1 VTQGTINRITKA
13 DNPKFQTLNFLFA
26 WRYFKAKKST
36 NAINI
41 IAWISIVAM
50 TFGTTALILVL
61 SVFNGFEGMVKSL
74 YSSFYS
80 DIKILP
86 AQGKVITLT
95 PDQIKN
101 IRSLTGIK
109 NVSMVAEEK
118 GLLQNSGLNRDST
131 EYNFQRAVTIKGVD
145 ENYKEVSGLPES
157 IIRGEFS
164 TGNDEIPYMVLGLG
178 VEDALHIEADKNL
191 LQLKAYLP
199 KKDSSKSIDPVN
211 NVSVDFS
218 NTSGVFAIQQEFDF
232 NYAIT
237 NLGFVKRLLGYKDN
251 EYTAAEVAIN
261 TGVNEKDVQ
270 DQLQQQLGNS
280 FLVQTRYEQNRSL
293 YSIMT
298 AEKWVVYAILV
309 LIMFIFSFTIVSAL
323 TMLVLEKQKD
333 ISILHALGGNN
344 NFIQK
349 IFLSEG
355 LLIGIFGGVAGI
367 ILALVIAWLQI
378 TYHLIPLE
386 GGSFLI
392 NYYPVKLKWPDF
404 VLVAMTVLLIA
415 LVSSYIPAR
424 KAARQEFS
432 LRSE

>member
-1 VTQGTINRITKA
+1 
-13 DNPKFQTLNFLFA
+13 
-26 WRYFKAKKST
+26 
-36 NAINI
+36 
-41 IAWISIVAM
+41 M

-74 YSSFYS
+74 YSSFYP

-86 AQGKVITLT
+86 AQGKILTLT
-95 PDQIKN
+95 DDQLKK
-101 IRSLTGIK
+101 IRGVTGVRNLSLT
-109 NVSMVAEEK
+109 AEEK

-145 ENYKEVSGLPES
+145 ENYKNVSGLPES

-164 TGNDEIPYMVLGLG
+164 TGNDEIPYMILGLG
-178 VEDALHIEADKNL
+178 VEDALHVEADKNL
-191 LQLKAYLP
+191 FQLKAYLP
-199 KKDSSKSIDPVN
+199 KTDSSRSIDPVN
-211 NVSVDFS
+211 NISVDFA

-237 NLGFVKRLLGYKDN
+237 NIGFVKRLLGYKDN
-251 EYTAAEVAIN
+251 EFTAAEVAIN
-261 TGVNEKDVQ
+261 DVGNEKEIAERIR
-270 DQLQQQLGNS
+270 QQLGTDY
-280 FLVQTRYEQNRSL
+280 LVQTRYEQNRSL

-309 LIMFIFSFTIVSAL
+309 LIMLIFSFTIVSAL

-355 LLIGIFGGVAGI
+355 LLIGIIGGITGI
-367 ILALVIAWLQI
+367 ILALIIAWLQI

-404 VLVAMTVLLIA
+404 ILVAVTVLLIA
-415 LVSSYIPAR
+415 LLASYIPAR

>member
-1 VTQGTINRITKA
+1 MTKLSSPFRGTGG
-13 DNPKFQTLNFLFA
+13 TLLFA

-41 IAWISIVAM
+41 ISWISIVAM

-80 DIKILP
+80 DIKIFP
-86 AQGKVITLT
+86 AQGKVLILSA
-95 PDQIKN
+95 DQIKS
-101 IRSLTGIK
+101 IRGVTGVK
-109 NVSMVAEEK
+109 NVSLVAEEK
-118 GLLQNSGLNRDST
+118 GLLQNSGVNRDST
-131 EYNFQRAVTIKGVD
+131 EYNFQRAVAIKGVD
-145 ENYKEVSGLPES
+145 DNYKDVSGLPS
-157 IIRGEFS
+157 NVIRGEFS
-164 TGNDEIPYMVLGLG
+164 TGNDEIPYMILGVG
-178 VEDALHIEADKNL
+178 VEDALHVEADKNL

-199 KKDSSKSIDPVN
+199 KRDSSRSIDPVN
-211 NVSVDFS
+211 NVSVDFA

-237 NLGFVKRLLGYKDN
+237 NLGFVKRLLGYKDD
-251 EYTAAEVAIN
+251 EYTSAEIAIN
-261 TGVNEKDVQ
+261 KGNDEKEVKEK
-270 DQLQQQLGNS
+270 LQRQLGRNY
-280 FLVQTRYEQNRSL
+280 LVQTRYEQNRSL

-355 LLIGIFGGVAGI
+355 LLIGVFGGFAGI
-367 ILALVIAWLQI
+367 VLALVIAWLQI
-378 TYHLIPLE
+378 KYHLIPLE

-392 NYYPVKLKWPDF
+392 NYYPVKLQWPDF
-404 VLVAMTVLLIA
+404 LLVAITVLLIA
-415 LVSSYIPAR
+415 LLASWIPAR

>member
-1 VTQGTINRITKA
+1 MTKLSSPFRGTGET
-13 DNPKFQTLNFLFA
+13 FLFA

-50 TFGTTALILVL
+50 TFGTAALILVL

-74 YSSFYS
+74 YSTFYT
-80 DIKILP
+80 DLKIFP
-86 AQGKVITLT
+86 SQGKVLTLT
-95 PDQIKN
+95 GEQLKK
-101 IRSLTGIK
+101 IRGTSGVKSISL
-109 NVSMVAEEK
+109 VAEEK
-118 GLLQNSGLNRDST
+118 GLLQHSGLDRDSA

-145 ENYKEVSGLPES
+145 ENYKDVSGVPGNVP
-157 IIRGEFS
+157 RGDFS
-164 TGNDEIPYMVLGLG
+164 TGNDETPYMVLGVG

-191 LQLKAYLP
+191 FPLKVYLP
-199 KKDSSKSIDPVN
+199 KRDSSVLIDPLN
-211 NVSVDFS
+211 NVSAGLV
-218 NTSGVFAIQQEFDF
+218 NTSGVFVIQQEFDF

-237 NLGFVKRLLGYKDN
+237 NLGFVKKLLGFKPD
-251 EYTAAEVAIN
+251 EYTGVEIAITEEGDAGEVK
-261 TGVNEKDVQ
+261 E
-270 DQLQQQLGNS
+270 QLQQQLGKNY
-280 FLVQTRYEQNRSL
+280 LVQTRYEQNRSL
-293 YSIMT
+293 YSIMS
-298 AEKWVVYAILV
+298 AEKWVVYAVLV

-355 LLIGIFGGVAGI
+355 LLIGIIGGIAGI
-367 ILALVIAWLQI
+367 ILALIIAWLQI
-378 TYHLIPLE
+378 NYKLIPLQ

-392 NYYPVKLKWPDF
+392 DYYPVKLNWPDF
-404 VLVAMTVLLIA
+404 ILVAATVLFIA
-415 LVSSYIPAR
+415 LLASWIPAR
-424 KAARQEFS
+424 KAASQEFS

>member
-1 VTQGTINRITKA
+1 MMKLSSPFRGTGGT
-13 DNPKFQTLNFLFA
+13 FLFA

-41 IAWISIVAM
+41 IAWISIAAM
-50 TFGTTALILVL
+50 TFGTAALILVL

-74 YSSFYS
+74 YSTFYS
-80 DIKILP
+80 DMRVLP
-86 AQGKVITLT
+86 AQGKVLMLT
-95 PDQIKN
+95 PDQVKDIKQIAGIKN
-101 IRSLTGIK
+101 ISL
-109 NVSMVAEEK
+109 VAEEK
-118 GLLQNSGLNRDST
+118 GLLQNSGVNRDTT
-131 EYNFQRAVTIKGVD
+131 EYNYQRAVTIKGVD
-145 ENYKEVSGLPES
+145 ENYKDVSGLPNS
-157 IIRGEFS
+157 MRTGEFS
-164 TGNDEIPYMVLGLG
+164 LGNEEIPYMVLGAG
-178 VEDALHIEADKNL
+178 VEDALHVEADKNL
-191 LQLKAYLP
+191 LRLKAYLP
-199 KKDSSKSIDPVN
+199 KRDSSVSNPID
-211 NVSVDFS
+211 NVSVDFA
-218 NTSGVFAIQQEFDF
+218 NTSGVFSIQQEFDF

-237 NLGFVKRLLGYKDN
+237 NLDFVKRLLGYKKD
-251 EYTAAEVAIN
+251 EYTAAELALN
-261 TGVNEKDVQ
+261 NEGDEKDIKRK
-270 DQLQQQLGNS
+270 LQQQLGKNYII
-280 FLVQTRYEQNRSL
+280 QTRYGQNRSL
-293 YSIMT
+293 YSIMA

-355 LLIGIFGGVAGI
+355 LLIGVIGGIAGI

-378 TYHLIPLE
+378 NYHLIPLE

-404 VLVAMTVLLIA
+404 VLVAITVLLIA
-415 LVSSYIPAR
+415 LLASWIPAR

-432 LRSE
+432 LRAE

>member
-1 VTQGTINRITKA
+1 MKKLSSPFRGTGGT
-13 DNPKFQTLNFLFA
+13 FLFA

-50 TFGTTALILVL
+50 TFGTAALILVL

-80 DIKILP
+80 DMKILP
-86 AQGKVITLT
+86 AQGKILVLT
-95 PDQIKN
+95 DEQIKN
-101 IRSLTGIK
+101 IRTVGGIK
-109 NVSMVAEEK
+109 NVSLIAEEK
-118 GLLQNSGLNRDST
+118 GMLQNSGINRDSS
-131 EYNFQRAVTIKGVD
+131 EYNYQRAVTIKGVD
-145 ENYKEVSGLPES
+145 ENYNEVSGLPGS
-157 IIRGEFS
+157 IVRGEFS
-164 TGNDEIPYMVLGLG
+164 LGNDEIPYMILGVG
-178 VEDALHIEADKNL
+178 VEDALHVEAEKNL
-191 LQLKAYLP
+191 LQLKTYLP
-199 KKDSSKSIDPVN
+199 RKDSSVSMDPIN
-211 NVSVDFS
+211 NVSVDFV
-218 NTSGVFAIQQEFDF
+218 NTAGVFVIQQEFDF

-237 NLGFVKRLLGYKDN
+237 NLGFVKRLLGYKEN
-251 EYTAAEVAIN
+251 EYTAAELAIN
-261 TGVNEKDVQ
+261 AGGNETDVKEQ
-270 DQLQQQLGNS
+270 IQQRLGKNYI
-280 FLVQTRYEQNRSL
+280 VQTRYEQNRGL

-309 LIMFIFSFTIVSAL
+309 LIMAIFSFTIVSAL

-344 NFIQK
+344 TFIQK

-355 LLIGIFGGVAGI
+355 LLIGIIGGVAGI
-367 ILALVIAWLQI
+367 IIALIIAWLQI
-378 TYHLIPLE
+378 NYHLIPLE

-392 NYYPVKLKWPDF
+392 NYYPVKLQWPDF
-404 VLVAMTVLLIA
+404 VLVAATVLFIA
-415 LVSSYIPAR
+415 LLASWIPAR